1 MIPAPINSNQSAE
14 LDQFADDLNEELRK
28 AGSGSA
34 EQAFSVGCAVGIIP
48 VGLVVFG
55 FYMSGVVNL
64 ILALFLFL
72 LGMVALAAVVAILAS
87 QARDRATRRVYYE
100 RVEPKIEAYL
110 SSTGLTRT
118 EFDTILYD
126 KLSDRAPLRAFL
138 TPAPAGIDEDSID
151 KIVQEDKT

>member
-1 MIPAPINSNQSAE
+1 M
-14 LDQFADDLNEELRK
+14 F
-28 AGSGSA
+28 
-34 EQAFSVGCAVGIIP
+34 
-48 VGLVVFG
+48 
-55 FYMSGVVNL
+55 GVVNL

-110 SSTGLTRT
+110 SGTGLTRT

-126 KLSDRAPLRAFL
+126 KLSDRAPLRVFL

>member
-1 MIPAPINSNQSAE
+1 MGESLNSHQPGE
-14 LDQFADDLNEELRK
+14 LDQFTDELNEELRA

-55 FYMSGVVNL
+55 IYISGVVNL

-72 LGMVALAAVVAILAS
+72 LGMVVLFAVLALLAS
-87 QARDRATRRVYYE
+87 QARDRASRRVYHE
-100 RVEPKIEAYL
+100 SVEPKIEAFL
-110 SSTGLTRT
+110 SNTGLSRT
-118 EFDTILYD
+118 EFDTLLFD

-138 TPAPAGIDEDSID
+138 TPEPLVIDDGSINN
-151 KIVQEDKT
+151 IVQEN

>member
-1 MIPAPINSNQSAE
+1 MMPEPINSNQSAE
-14 LDQFADDLNEELRK
+14 LDQFADELNDELRE

-34 EQAFSVGCAVGIIP
+34 EQAFSIGCAVGIIP

-55 FYMSGVVNL
+55 FYMSGVVSL

-72 LGMVALAAVVAILAS
+72 LGMVALAAVVAFLAS

-100 RVEPKIEAYL
+100 RVEPKIETYL

-118 EFDTILYD
+118 EFDTILYN

-138 TPAPAGIDEDSID
+138 TPAPAGTDEDSID
-151 KIVQEDKT
+151 KIVQEN